1 MEHFYR
7 NHPLADMWKIKC
19 NPYLLCYIRNSK
31 FVYSFLNSVSFIY
44 FHIPYIYI
52 VFIITYLIL
61 HKINMVKLALSNNF
75 IQNSCHNIF
84 SKCNSYLNINRVI
97 LTLKNHFTH
106 IYIIKYINIWNV
118 GKYTTYIFLIVKNN
132 KCFTLLHKI

>member
-7 NHPLADMWKIKC
+7 NHPLADMWKSKC
-19 NPYLLCYIRNSK
+19 NPYLLCYIGNSK

-75 IQNSCHNIF
+75 IQMSCNNIF
-84 SKCNSYLNINRVI
+84 SKCNSYLNINHVI
-97 LTLKNHFTH
+97 LTLKNHFTY

-118 GKYTTYIFLIVKNN
+118 GIVYYLYFFDSEK
-132 KCFTLLHKI
+132 